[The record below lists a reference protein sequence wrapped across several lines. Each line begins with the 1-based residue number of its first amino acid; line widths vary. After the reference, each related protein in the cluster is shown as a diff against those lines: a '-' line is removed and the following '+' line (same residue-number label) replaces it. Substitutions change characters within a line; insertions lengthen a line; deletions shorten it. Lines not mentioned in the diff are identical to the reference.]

1 MKPNTIALGFYDDSI
16 PRSQFINLKIKLSK
30 RPQIFRSF
38 IRDQSVEKF
47 DHINQELPLIR
58 TAVSLWDSS
67 FLLARI
73 LLFFKLK
80 NNVLFMHTCITTLC
94 CIYHMALYCT
104 LLCVCVGWVGG
115 CVCGCGCGCSDDWI
129 SCCHAQVEDQVLSLD
144 DYVGVIQD
152 ASIMGKNVC
161 IMRQWVP

>member
-47 DHINQELPLIR
+47 DRINQELPFIR

-73 LLFFKLK
+73 LLFFKVK
-80 NNVLFMHTCITTLC
+80 KQRTFHAYMYNYIVLYLPYGIVLHIVVCVWGVC
-94 CIYHMALYCT
+94 GWVWVSG
-104 LLCVCVGWVGG
+104 CVCVCVWVQWWSSLLLSCSGWRPGAEFGWLCWCDTG
-115 CVCGCGCGCSDDWI
+115 C
-129 SCCHAQVEDQVLSLD
+129 
-144 DYVGVIQD
+144 
-152 ASIMGKNVC
+152 
-161 IMRQWVP
+161 